1 MKQRRSL
8 NVLMTLLI
16 IFVMSYQAVE
26 NVFHEIAGI
35 LLFLLFLI
43 HNILNR
49 KWYKNILRGKYT
61 RFRILM
67 LTVNILV
74 WLSMLTAMGTGIYL
88 SRDLFSSLW
97 GMKEAYLIRPWH
109 VAAGAWGMILVSIHC
124 GIHIRLPAKKNV
136 FWMSGCVIVL
146 AVGICSFMALD
157 MPNRLVLRD
166 TGMYWSYSG
175 ILLYFANAAVM
186 ALFTGIAASA
196 IRLFIPFHRG

>member
-1 MKQRRSL
+1 MKQRKSL

-67 LTVNILV
+67 LSFL
-74 WLSMLTAMGTGIYL
+74 
-88 SRDLFSSLW
+88 
-97 GMKEAYLIRPWH
+97 P
-109 VAAGAWGMILVSIHC
+109 C
-124 GIHIRLPAKKNV
+124 GE
-136 FWMSGCVIVL
+136 
-146 AVGICSFMALD
+146 
-157 MPNRLVLRD
+157 
-166 TGMYWSYSG
+166 
-175 ILLYFANAAVM
+175 
-186 ALFTGIAASA
+186 
-196 IRLFIPFHRG
+196 